1 MWDIFYVTIVTQN
14 KMNLGL
20 INYQILKL
28 RMLCPKER
36 NNIHILKKN
45 GQVSVPWIETG
56 SELVQRHE
64 SWLLT
69 KLKIKINLQKES
81 SKFISTCALYLHYIV
96 IKRK

>member
-36 NNIHILKKN
+36 NNIHILKKKWA
-45 GQVSVPWIETG
+45 S
-56 SELVQRHE
+56 
-64 SWLLT
+64 
-69 KLKIKINLQKES
+69 
-81 SKFISTCALYLHYIV
+81 
-96 IKRK
+96 